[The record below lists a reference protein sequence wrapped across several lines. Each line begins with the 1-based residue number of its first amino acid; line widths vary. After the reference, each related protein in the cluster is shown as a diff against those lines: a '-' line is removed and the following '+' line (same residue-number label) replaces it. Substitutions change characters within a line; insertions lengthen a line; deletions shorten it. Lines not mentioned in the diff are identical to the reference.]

1 MKWGIIGA
9 MRQEIELIVEKMQ
22 DVTVT
27 KHYDSSFYTGTI
39 GGAPVTVAESGIGK
53 IRAALAAHIIIKECG
68 ADRIINTGVAGGVSD
83 RLKTCDVVV
92 SEEVIFHDTDEH
104 YMTEYYP
111 YRYCFQAD
119 KKLIEAAQ
127 RAVKDNTGTAA
138 IVGRIATGDIFV
150 SDPEV
155 KNAIV
160 STVAPLCVEM
170 EGAAI
175 GETAYMNDVPFV
187 VIRGISDDAGEQAQ
201 MSFDEYLKK
210 AAAVSAAIVLEMV
223 CE

>member
-1 MKWGIIGA
+1 MWGIIGA
-9 MRQEIELIVEKMQ
+9 MEQEIELIVGKMQ

-27 KHYDSSFYTGTI
+27 KHYDGSFYTGTI
-39 GGAPVTVAESGIGK
+39 AGVPVTVAGGGIGK
-53 IRAALAAHIIIKECG
+53 IRAALAAHIIIQQYG

-83 RLKTCDVVV
+83 RLKTCDVVI

-119 KKLIEAAQ
+119 ERLIELAKK
-127 RAVKDNTGTAA
+127 AVKDNTGASA
-138 IVGRIATGDIFV
+138 VVGRIATGDVFV

-155 KNAIV
+155 KSRIV
-160 STVAPLCVEM
+160 SAVSPLCVEM

-187 VIRGISDDAGEQAQ
+187 VIRSISDDAGETAQ
-201 MSFDEYLKK
+201 MKFEEYLEK
-210 AAAVSAAIVLEMV
+210 AAAVSAAIVLEMIG
-223 CE
+223 